1 MVCTSMPI
9 QKKHENKQEE
19 SSRPVQV
26 LVETPR
32 GCRNKYKLDEE
43 TGRMKLSKVMPEG
56 MVFPYDFGLFPG
68 TEADDGDP
76 LDVLILHDEPTFPG
90 CQIDCRLIGVLRAHQ
105 KDANGKESRND
116 RVIAVAEASV
126 LYASVKELADVAP
139 KVVKQIED
147 FFVNYQKVRDVE
159 ITLMG
164 RGGSAEAKQKLQ
176 KASAK

>member
-1 MVCTSMPI
+1 MPI
-9 QKKHENKQEE
+9 QKKHKNEQKDRFGQ
-19 SSRPVQV
+19 VQV
-26 LVETPR
+26 LIETPR

-68 TEADDGDP
+68 TEGDDGDP
-76 LDVLILHDEPTFPG
+76 LDVLVFHDEPTFPG

-105 KDANGKESRND
+105 KDANGKEGRND

-126 LYASVKELADVAP
+126 LYASINELADLEP

>member
-1 MVCTSMPI
+1 M
-9 QKKHENKQEE
+9 
-19 SSRPVQV
+19 
-26 LVETPR
+26 
-32 GCRNKYKLDEE
+32 
-43 TGRMKLSKVMPEG
+43 
-56 MVFPYDFGLFPG
+56 FPG

-76 LDVLILHDEPTFPG
+76 LDVLNLHDEPTFPG

-105 KDANGKESRND
+105 KDANGKEND

-126 LYASVKELADVAP
+126 LYASVKELADVEP

-164 RGGSAEAKQKLQ
+164 RGASAEAKQKLQ